1 MIRKTFIV
9 TDETGIHARPST
21 ILVNSVSK
29 LDSEVKIIHDGKEVN
44 LKSILGILSLGMEYG
59 YEFDI
64 VVNGSD
70 EVNVLETL
78 EETLL
83 REGIAEIKN

>member
-1 MIRKTFIV
+1 MIKKTFKV
-9 TDETGIHARPST
+9 KDETGIHARPST
-21 ILVNSVSK
+21 ILVNTASNF
-29 LDSEVKIIHDGKEVN
+29 DSDIRIKHNGKEMN

-59 YEFDI
+59 SEFD
-64 VVNGSD
+64 VVVDGSD
-70 EVNVLETL
+70 EVEALETL